1 MGRLVLLHGINCSG
15 TYSSRAKI
23 HGHDGNA
30 RNLFDLV
37 TNQQQAHYD
46 SVSSSKRSNDV
57 SMGVQTHPEA
67 ISYNSVSE
75 SENEMDFRIAEPDR
89 QNRIDNPEFTD
100 CFLGKVFAK

>member
-1 MGRLVLLHGINCSG
+1 
-15 TYSSRAKI
+15 
-23 HGHDGNA
+23 
-30 RNLFDLV
+30 
-37 TNQQQAHYD
+37 
-46 SVSSSKRSNDV
+46 
-57 SMGVQTHPEA
+57 MGVQTHPEA